1 MRVTMTSK
9 GQVTLPKPIR
19 DTLLLEPGGTLKIIL
34 EEDGSLR
41 VVPLTAPVTCLKG
54 MVPKPA
60 SPVSLEQMDEAIAMT
75 ASRST
80 AIESA

>member
-19 DTLLLEPGGTLKIIL
+19 DTLLLEPGDTLDVML

-60 SPVSLEQMDEAIAMT
+60 SPVSLEQMDETTAMT
-75 ASRST
+75 AGRST

>member
-1 MRVTMTSK
+1 MRVTMTNK

-75 ASRST
+75 AGRSI
-80 AIESA
+80 AIERA

>member
-1 MRVTMTSK
+1 MRVTMTNK

>member
-1 MRVTMTSK
+1 MRVTMTST

-19 DTLLLEPGGTLKIIL
+19 DTLLLEPGDTLDVML

-41 VVPLTAPVTCLKG
+41 VVPLTAPVARLKG
-54 MVPKPA
+54 MVPKPT
-60 SPVSLEQMDEAIAMT
+60 SPVSLKQMDEAIAMK
-75 ASRST
+75 AGRSI

>member
-19 DTLLLEPGGTLKIIL
+19 DTLLLEPGDMIEIMP
-34 EEDGSLR
+34 EEGGSPR
-41 VVPLTAPVTCLKG
+41 VAPLTAPVTRLKG

-60 SPVSLEQMDEAIAMT
+60 SPLSLAKMAEATGVT
-75 ASRST
+75 AGRVHSR
-80 AIESA
+80 

>member
-1 MRVTMTSK
+1 MRVTMTNK

-60 SPVSLEQMDEAIAMT
+60 SPVSLEQMDEATAMT
-75 ASRST
+75 ASRVRSH
-80 AIESA
+80 